1 MIWSLFIS
9 TGTVVPTFYH
19 KFVVILRNTTNLSRD
34 SNPGGGITTL
44 SSSDSVSIIL
54 KIGLFLNM
62 ELTDRIE
69 LNPEVL
75 VGKPVIKGTRI
86 SVELIL
92 EELGAGNS
100 MEDLLENYPRL
111 EKADV
116 FAALQYGAWALK
128 RTMVYPASA

>member
-1 MIWSLFIS
+1 MQPWPEKNYRRGAWLWRLGD
-9 TGTVVPTFYH
+9 TQTQEE
-19 KFVVILRNTTNLSRD
+19 NDNL
-34 SNPGGGITTL
+34 G
-44 SSSDSVSIIL
+44 SSSDTAFIIL

-69 LNPEVL
+69 INPEVL

-92 EELGAGNS
+92 EELGSGNS

-128 RTMVYPASA
+128 QTMVYPATA